1 VHDTDIPPGQPYQWK
16 TLFERFTCRG
26 QTCSAAFE
34 NLLSVTT
41 WYDPPPSTRF
51 WLGYNLSKE
60 LKGQILNQ
68 KEILVLDQG
77 TIWAEQQTTSTG
89 AIVSIVYGDKTVVLD
104 NPAAQA
110 MYHASLLFAELG
122 GQQAEMA
129 CCPIPPPPGACP
141 YSPPPPLP

>member
-1 VHDTDIPPGQPYQWK
+1 MA
-16 TLFERFTCRG
+16 TLNTLN
-26 QTCSAAFE
+26 AAFGFFTTRLR
-34 NLLSVTT
+34 NARGGDLSG
-41 WYDPPPSTRF
+41 R
-51 WLGYNLSKE
+51 NE
-60 LKGQILNQ
+60 
-68 KEILVLDQG
+68 
-77 TIWAEQQTTSTG
+77 
-89 AIVSIVYGDKTVVLD
+89 GDKTVVLD